1 MKKYYVLEIY
11 RDIKPFLYGAFD
23 SEARRDAQARKLRGK
38 DDEDENGIFWLNVTR
53 GGDAIVGFYS
63 HAELDDNP

>member
-11 RDIKPFLYGAFD
+11 RDVEPLLYGAYP

-38 DDEDENGIFWLNVTR
+38 DDEGENGLFWLDVMT
-53 GGDAIVGFYS
+53 GGDATVGFYS
-63 HAELDDNP
+63 HSELDDNP